1 MEKYRG
7 PSKQYPII
15 EKKYFMQLFVGLLLI
30 LTAIPLETY
39 RGGLTEVEVIQDEGL
54 GNAPSMRPLITG
66 ETTAVLAYIA
76 IASGILI
83 NIHAMYRYRNNY
95 SEIREQHKR
104 PEMLFLSIGIILTL
118 MTVILSIIL
127 I

>member
-7 PSKQYPII
+7 PSKQYLTI
-15 EKKYFMQLFVGLLLI
+15 EKKYFIQLFVGLLLI
-30 LTAIPLETY
+30 LAAIPLETY
-39 RGGLTEVEVIQDEGL
+39 RGGLTEIEVRQDEGI
-54 GNAPSMRPLITG
+54 GNEPSTRLLITG
-66 ETTAVLAYIA
+66 STAALTYIV
-76 IASGILI
+76 IASGII
-83 NIHAMYRYRNNY
+83 VNIYAMYKYRKDY

-118 MTVILSIIL
+118 MTVILSITL